1 MIRTLTSLFLAV
13 ALVATA
19 VQADHYAVLI
29 AGSHGYQNYRHHA
42 DVCHAYQIMLK
53 QGIPAKNIILM
64 MYDDVAQSWQNPFKG
79 KLFNQPTQAGTP
91 GTDVYAGCV
100 KDYTK
105 GEVNAKNF
113 IAVITGDKDSVQGQG
128 TGRVLESTNED
139 RVFINFVDHGGTGLI
154 AMPNPP
160 YLYKDKLHQALQT
173 MYQKKMYKE
182 LVFYVEACESGSM
195 FEGLDDLKDMNIY
208 ITTAA
213 NGQESS
219 WGTYCPPN
227 DKVNGKD
234 LHTCLGDLYSVNWME
249 NADSTDLTKETL
261 EKQYQVVKQLT
272 NKSHVQQFGTQNFTD
287 LPAADFEGDKDLPAP
302 SNALRTTVETQL
314 VGSAGG
320 AASKEAG
327 NVDSRDIA
335 IVQLYHRYMRTG
347 ESSDARRLIKEIE
360 SRENADAIFK
370 NLVRKLHQ
378 SDGKAVV
385 EEMLTSKQYTPK
397 SFDCHRAVN
406 AAYDTYC
413 GGYTDYSLKHT
424 RVVVNLCERGNS
436 AKDIVSALKDVCRR
450 D

>member
-1 MIRTLTSLFLAV
+1 MNRLFSSLFLAA

-29 AGSHGYQNYRHHA
+29 AGSHTYGNYRHHA
-42 DVCHAYQIMLK
+42 DVCHAYHIMLK
-53 QGIPAKNIILM
+53 QGIPAKNIIVML
-64 MYDDVAQSWQNPFKG
+64 YDDVAQSWQNPFKG
-79 KLFNQPTQAGTP
+79 QLFNKPTDPGTP

-100 KDYTK
+100 KDYTRND
-105 GEVNAKNF
+105 VNAKNF
-113 IAVITGDKDSVQGQG
+113 IAVITGDKDTVQGKG

-154 AMPNPP
+154 AMPTQP
-160 YLYKDKLHQALQT
+160 YLYKDQLHQALKT
-173 MYQKKMYKE
+173 MYQNKMYKE

-195 FEGLDDLKDMNIY
+195 FEDFDDLAEMNIY

-219 WGTYCPPN
+219 WGTYCPPH

-234 LHTCLGDLYSVNWME
+234 LHTCLGDLYSVNWMQ

-272 NKSHVQQFGTQNFTD
+272 NKSHVQQFGSKNFTN
-287 LPAADFEGDKDLPAP
+287 LPAADFEGNKDLPASP
-302 SNALRTTVETQL
+302 STLRARSMETRL
-314 VGSAGG
+314 IGSATEPSMG
-320 AASKEAG
+320 S

-335 IVQLYHRYMRTG
+335 MVQLYHRYMRTG
-347 ESSDARRLIKEIE
+347 ESSDARQLIKEIE
-360 SRENADAIFK
+360 SRENADAIFT
-370 NLVRKLHQ
+370 NLVRKLHET
-378 SDGKAVV
+378 DGKAVV
-385 EEMLTSKQYTPK
+385 TEMLTSKDYKPK
-397 SFDCHRAVN
+397 AFDCHRTVN

-424 RVVVNLCERGNS
+424 RIVVNLCERGNQAS
-436 AKDIVSALKDVCRR
+436 DIVSALKDVCRR